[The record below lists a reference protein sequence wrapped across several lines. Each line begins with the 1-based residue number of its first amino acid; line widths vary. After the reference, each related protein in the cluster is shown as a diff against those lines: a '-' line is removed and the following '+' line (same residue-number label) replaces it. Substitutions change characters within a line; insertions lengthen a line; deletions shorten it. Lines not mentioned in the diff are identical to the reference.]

1 MVMYFNMGKI
11 ITCVICVLSSC
22 WIAMGALSSNLD
34 RVIAIVNDDAITLSD
49 YESYLNL
56 KQLGSGEKISHAT
69 GPLVVDQEELESLID
84 QRLQVQE
91 ALRRGLDVTASELDI
106 ATRNISQQN
115 GLTEEQ
121 LLGRLATSN
130 ITEAEFR
137 QSMEEQI
144 LIQKVVNGQVSRFIR
159 VNDQEVDQFIKSYPD
174 LFEVNVSYELSHL
187 RITLADLD
195 TEQANIWRK
204 NLARIRSNLLAGRE
218 LEESMEASGFDDVDF
233 EYLGWKDRSQI
244 PDQIVAEIENSVPG
258 PVTSVLEISNALH
271 LFVIHG
277 RQGDEI
283 IVTQMRVRQIL
294 IDPNRKLISSDEALE
309 LANEIRRRIQ
319 SGEDFAS
326 LARKFSDDRNS
337 SAEGGELGWLN
348 PDDVDP
354 QLVKAISGLNM
365 NELSEPVSTLFGYY
379 LIEVLETRNR
389 NILQDKIRTRA
400 SDIIFSRKA
409 NSQLSSWI
417 ARIRSESYIEVL
429 GVN

>member
-1 MVMYFNMGKI
+1 
-11 ITCVICVLSSC
+11 
-22 WIAMGALSSNLD
+22 
-34 RVIAIVNDDAITLSD
+34 
-49 YESYLNL
+49 L
-56 KQLGSGEKISHAT
+56 K
-69 GPLVVDQEELESLID
+69 
-84 QRLQVQE
+84 
-91 ALRRGLDVTASELDI
+91 RGLDVTASELDI

-271 LFVIHG
+271 LFVIHR

-294 IDPNRKLISSDEALE
+294 INPNQKLISSDESLE